1 MVVVRYVEV
10 VAHGEVASD
19 EVVAGSV
26 QGVGGSVQA
35 THDAVMIDAEMGDD
49 AMMSDEAIVG
59 AQAKVRVVV
68 MESQGNVE
76 VVQVRDAEVV
86 RAGSEEDVQVNETL
100 STPLAI
106 IIIIIITINVEQR
119 DDLPGKQDQVR

>member
-1 MVVVRYVEV
+1 MKGTHVVVVRYAEV
-10 VAHGEVASD
+10 VAHGEVAND

-35 THDAVMIDAEMGDD
+35 THDAVMVDVVMGDD

-86 RAGSEEDVQVNETL
+86 RVGNEVEVQVNETL
-100 STPLAI
+100 SIPLAI
-106 IIIIIITINVEQR
+106 IILITTINV
-119 DDLPGKQDQVR
+119 